1 MNYQSS
7 GMGSSYPNSGM
18 GSSYPSSGMSA
29 LYQNSG
35 GVYYGN
41 TKIDNNYLFT
51 PLANTS
57 PTSSLY

>member
-1 MNYQSS
+1 MKYQSS
-7 GMGSSYPNSGM
+7 WMGSSFPNSGM
-18 GSSYPSSGMSA
+18 SG

>member
-1 MNYQSS
+1 
-7 GMGSSYPNSGM
+7 MGSSYPNSGM

>member
-18 GSSYPSSGMSA
+18 GSSYP
-29 LYQNSG
+29 NSG

-57 PTSSLY
+57 PASSLY